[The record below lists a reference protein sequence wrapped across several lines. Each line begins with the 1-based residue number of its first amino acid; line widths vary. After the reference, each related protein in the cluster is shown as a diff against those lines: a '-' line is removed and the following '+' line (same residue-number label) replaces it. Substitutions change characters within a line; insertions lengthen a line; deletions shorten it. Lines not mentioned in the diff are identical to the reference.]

1 MISYEDSRK
10 LSQNRGEFVEKLLL
24 GSTENHQDKGE
35 KTESFAVQQNKLVTA
50 QTASV
55 LQSNI
60 LRLERANTQVT
71 SQNALLNIKY
81 NETST
86 LVNKMQITIDKAKVD
101 IDKLKQENE
110 NLYNVIEK
118 ISPQRNF
125 EDKGKCITEV
135 GKRQQERKLKTLET
149 RVEQALWFSES
160 FGLKVDTVKLVDH
173 LGNPYSLSFGE
184 KGRKSYKH
192 LPTKEQQ
199 KNSGDMTW
207 KILHQ

>member
-1 MISYEDSRK
+1 MHYR
-10 LSQNRGEFVEKLLL
+10 R
-24 GSTENHQDKGE
+24 
-35 KTESFAVQQNKLVTA
+35 
-50 QTASV
+50 
-55 LQSNI
+55 
-60 LRLERANTQVT
+60 
-71 SQNALLNIKY
+71 
-81 NETST
+81 
-86 LVNKMQITIDKAKVD
+86 
-101 IDKLKQENE
+101 
-110 NLYNVIEK
+110 
-118 ISPQRNF
+118 
-125 EDKGKCITEV
+125 